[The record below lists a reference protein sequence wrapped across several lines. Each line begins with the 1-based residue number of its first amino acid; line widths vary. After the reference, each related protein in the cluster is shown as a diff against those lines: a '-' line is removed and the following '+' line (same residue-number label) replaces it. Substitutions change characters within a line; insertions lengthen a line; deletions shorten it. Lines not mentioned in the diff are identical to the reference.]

1 MTTRGLTL
9 AVVVLS
15 AATAVVVASQEPIFR
30 ARVDGVRIDALVTS
44 DGRPVSGLTAD
55 DFELRDNGVVQQVT
69 VTPRGDSPVSV
80 ILALDASS
88 SIKGARLDTLRAAA
102 RTLLQ
107 ALGAKDEA
115 SFVTFNDSVAERV
128 PLTANVDLVADA
140 LNRFDPDG
148 ETALIDATLAAI
160 LIGEIDASRS
170 LVVVLSDGV
179 DTASYTAPRAIVEAA
194 RRANVVVYA
203 IWSGREQR
211 PSFLA
216 DTADV
221 AGGRLIDVSR
231 SGDLAAAFLQIFR
244 EFRQRYVITYTPA
257 GVASV
262 GWHRVDVRVKRRNV
276 DVQFRRGYFAAR

>member
-1 MTTRGLTL
+1 MTSRDRAIALVFTVG
-9 AVVVLS
+9 
-15 AATAVVVASQEPIFR
+15 ATAMVAAWQEPMFR

-44 DGRPVSGLTAD
+44 DGRPVTGLTGQ
-55 DFELRDNGVVQQVT
+55 DFELLDNGVVQQVT
-69 VTPRGDSPVSV
+69 AMPRGDSPVSV

-88 SIKGARLDTLRAAA
+88 SIKGERLDTLRAAA

-115 SFVTFNDSVAERV
+115 SFVTFNASVAQRV
-128 PLTANVDLVADA
+128 PLTTDLDRVVDA
-140 LNRFDPDG
+140 LHQFDGDG
-148 ETALIDATLAAI
+148 DTALIDATLASI
-160 LIGEIDASRS
+160 LIGEIDANRS

-179 DTASYTAPRAIVEAA
+179 DTASYTAPRAIVDAA

-203 IWSGREQR
+203 IWSGPERR

-231 SGDLAAAFLQIFR
+231 SGNLAAAFLEIFR
-244 EFRQRYVITYTPA
+244 EFRQRYLITYTPS
-257 GVASV
+257 GVGGA
-262 GWHRVDVRVKRRNV
+262 GWHRVEVRVKRRNV
-276 DVQFRRGYFAAR
+276 DVQSRRGYFAAR